1 MVTAAALLDTQK
13 GPIIGIFHEYAH
25 LGKGKS
31 IHASG
36 QMEWF
41 NCQVDDRSKIVGGAQ
56 RVEPPEGYVIPL
68 SIETGLVYMHPIRI
82 PTDQD
87 LQMYPHVFF
96 TSLIFGIPPFW
107 TMRLLHLCLRTSTNI
122 LMTHY
127 FKIPSLMNMVIS
139 TTGLSRLWISSVTSL
154 LYLLG
159 SPPPMLTCMTA
170 ILLKRIGNLS
180 DPILVGSLN
189 K

>member
-1 MVTAAALLDTQK
+1 M
-13 GPIIGIFHEYAH
+13 
-25 LGKGKS
+25 
-31 IHASG
+31 
-36 QMEWF
+36 
-41 NCQVDDRSKIVGGAQ
+41 
-56 RVEPPEGYVIPL
+56 IPL

-96 TSLIFGIPPFW
+96 TSPDIWDPSVLDHEI
-107 TMRLLHLCLRTSTNI
+107 LHLCLRTSTNT

-127 FKIPSLMNMVIS
+127 FKIPSLMNMVIF
-139 TTGLSRLWISSVTSL
+139 TTGLSRIWISSVTSL

-159 SPPPMLTCMTA
+159 SPPPMPTYMTA

-189 K
+189 R